1 MPTLTTAQI
10 KSSLNSAKQSAGKKL
25 QSAGAS
31 TKDALKKA
39 AEQFR
44 NAGNKLILFIP
55 KDYQGQGSGLNDLVK
70 AADELGIEVQYEEKN
85 GTAIAKQVFGIKT
98 VWPD

>member
-44 NAGNKLILFIP
+44 NAGNMNRH
-55 KDYQGQGSGLNDLVK
+55 G
-70 AADELGIEVQYEEKN
+70 
-85 GTAIAKQVFGIKT
+85 
-98 VWPD
+98 